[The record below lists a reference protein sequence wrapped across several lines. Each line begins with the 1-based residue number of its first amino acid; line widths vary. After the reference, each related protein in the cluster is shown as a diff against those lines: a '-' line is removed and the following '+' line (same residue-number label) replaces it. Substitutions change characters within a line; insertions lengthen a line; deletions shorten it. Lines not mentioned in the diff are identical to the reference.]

1 MSGHEAQPQGDQTA
15 GVFELPFAS
24 GPDSPLLLESLMV
37 PPTPEARMAT
47 LQSVNSCSSISEFGE
62 QGRQAFA
69 ELIGGGKID
78 RFDNNQLNVPCVS
91 TLLKDDSSKS
101 HDAMKR
107 MAAQGADD
115 FIFNPTRK
123 VA

>member
-1 MSGHEAQPQGDQTA
+1 M
-15 GVFELPFAS
+15 
-24 GPDSPLLLESLMV
+24 
-37 PPTPEARMAT
+37 
-47 LQSVNSCSSISEFGE
+47 SEFGE

-69 ELIGGGKID
+69 ELIGGGKVD
-78 RFDNNQLNVPCVS
+78 RFDNNLNVPCVS
-91 TLLKDDSSKS
+91 TLLKNDCSTS

-107 MAAQGADD
+107 LAAQGADD